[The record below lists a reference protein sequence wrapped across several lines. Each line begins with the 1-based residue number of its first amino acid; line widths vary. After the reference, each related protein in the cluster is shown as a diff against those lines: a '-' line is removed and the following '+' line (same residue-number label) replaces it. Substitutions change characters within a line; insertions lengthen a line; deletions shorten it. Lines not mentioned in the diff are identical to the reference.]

1 MNIVSKKYTLFF
13 CLTFLLK
20 ISVYSQYLL
29 HEGIQRHYLLHIP
42 KNIPA
47 NKKVPLL
54 ICMHGRGGTADNM
67 QSYFKVDPYA
77 DRDTFMVVYPEGIDN
92 RWTDG
97 RATVGVDDSQRRP
110 DDVGFINKLID
121 TLIRNYPV
129 DVSRIYAAGVSNGG
143 VMSYRLG
150 VALKGKIKGIASFVA
165 NVGEDFSKKNT
176 PSVPIDVMIVNGT
189 ADPIMPYEGGY
200 VKIRGQLIGPVLS
213 TEQSAQ
219 YFAKAFS
226 CDQKPN
232 VSPMIDHDKKDDTS
246 YYTNTYTCP
255 LSKIKVITVVNG
267 GHAIPGKKQYLP
279 KMFIGIASKE
289 FDGAEEVIKFFGL

>member
-1 MNIVSKKYTLFF
+1 MCISFKSILLCSLFF
-13 CLTFLLK
+13 LLS
-20 ISVYSQYLL
+20 ISVYSQYIIHQGL
-29 HEGIQRHYLLHIP
+29 QRYYLLHVP
-42 KNIPA
+42 KNIPS
-47 NKKVPLL
+47 NRKIPLL
-54 ICMHGRGGTADNM
+54 ICLHGRGGTADNM
-67 QSYFKVDPYA
+67 QSYFKVNSFA
-77 DRDTFMVVYPEGIDN
+77 DRDTFIVVYPEGIDN

-121 TLIRNYPV
+121 TLIKNYPV
-129 DVSRIYAAGVSNGG
+129 DASRIYATGVSNGG

-150 VALKGKIKGIASFVA
+150 VNLKGKIKGIASFVA
-165 NVGEDFSKKNT
+165 NVGEDFSKHNSPT
-176 PSVPIDVMIVNGT
+176 VPIDVIIVNGT
-189 ADPIMPYEGGY
+189 ADPIMPYDGGY
-200 VKIRGQLIGPVLS
+200 VKVRGQLIGPVLS

-232 VSPMIDHDKKDDTS
+232 VSPTVDNDKDDGTS
-246 YYTNTYTCP
+246 YYTTIYNCP
-255 LSKIKVITVVNG
+255 SNKIKVITVVNG

-289 FDGAEEVIKFFGL
+289 FDGAEEVVKFFGL